1 MNKPKKS
8 DPKKI
13 LVRNTERPIPKT
25 RLIIEEKAENKEKK
39 KSELESQQTKSHR
52 FQSKFQSPELNSALR
67 IAKKIDKVEK
77 TKVGKVQKIPDVAF
91 NEKVTRKINFP
102 VDQLI
107 YKDLIPLQVPSRPPP
122 VLSSREPLPQKDKE
136 PVLSSYAKVKKAK
149 EFIYQP
155 SIKSSDRPSATLQ
168 LNNLRLYKIIQMNQ

>member
-39 KSELESQQTKSHR
+39 NSELESQQTKSHR
-52 FQSKFQSPELNSALR
+52 YQSKFQSPELNSALR

-77 TKVGKVQKIPDVAF
+77 TKVGKVQKVPDVAF
-91 NEKVTRKINFP
+91 NEKVST
-102 VDQLI
+102 VH
-107 YKDLIPLQVPSRPPP
+107 
-122 VLSSREPLPQKDKE
+122 
-136 PVLSSYAKVKKAK
+136 
-149 EFIYQP
+149 
-155 SIKSSDRPSATLQ
+155 
-168 LNNLRLYKIIQMNQ
+168 